1 MRVFIVNT
9 THQIFKEDS
18 NMNDKI
24 DNQFTIWID
33 ADGCPVVNSTINIA
47 KQNSIPVIVVKN
59 YSVQLNSDYARIVTV
74 DIARDSADYYIANNI
89 STYDLVITQDYG
101 LAAMVLAKKGFCIN
115 QNGKEITPSNIDFI
129 LDTRYH
135 NKVSMMQNNRG
146 LKHKKRSENDN
157 LIYEKS
163 LTEFINE
170 RILNKSK

>member
-59 YSVQLNSDYARIVTV
+59 YSVQLKSDYAKIVTV
-74 DIARDSADYYIANNI
+74 DIARDSADY
-89 STYDLVITQDYG
+89 
-101 LAAMVLAKKGFCIN
+101 
-115 QNGKEITPSNIDFI
+115 
-129 LDTRYH
+129 
-135 NKVSMMQNNRG
+135 
-146 LKHKKRSENDN
+146 
-157 LIYEKS
+157 
-163 LTEFINE
+163 
-170 RILNKSK
+170 

>member
-1 MRVFIVNT
+1 M
-9 THQIFKEDS
+9 
-18 NMNDKI
+18 
-24 DNQFTIWID
+24 
-33 ADGCPVVNSTINIA
+33 
-47 KQNSIPVIVVKN
+47 
-59 YSVQLNSDYARIVTV
+59 QLKSDYAKIVTV

-146 LKHKKRSENDN
+146 PKHKKRSENDN